1 MVLAGPVFLIVMG
14 KLSSLRGLGTKMR
27 LVNVLI

>member
-14 KLSSLRGLGTKMR
+14 KLLSLCGLGTKMR
-27 LVNVLI
+27 LVILLI